1 MRWFSDKQALR
12 ADCGALHG
20 QIAKWAKIVRKY
32 LHDILLKNK
41 KKNIFSLVRKSV
53 LLGEM
58 DANTEMDCEIQQ
70 NFQVCNPP
78 TQSFG
83 IEQAITHPQ
92 YSPTSVQNDIG
103 LIRLDRDADFSVGK
117 TWQLLL
123 IQKLHY

>member
-20 QIAKWAKIVRKY
+20 QIAKWTKIVRKY
-32 LHDILLKNK
+32 LHNILLKNNK
-41 KKNIFSLVRKSV
+41 HFSGARKSV

-58 DANTEMDCEIQQ
+58 DANTEMDCELQQ

-103 LIRLDRDADFSVGK
+103 LIRLNRDADFSVGK
-117 TWQLLL
+117 AW
-123 IQKLHY
+123 